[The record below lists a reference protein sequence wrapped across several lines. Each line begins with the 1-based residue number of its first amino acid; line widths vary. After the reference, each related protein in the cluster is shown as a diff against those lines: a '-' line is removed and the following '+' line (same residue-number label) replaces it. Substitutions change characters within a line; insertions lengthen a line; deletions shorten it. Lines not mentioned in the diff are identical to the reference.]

1 MPCVTGREK
10 ACSTGAGDLSL
21 FRSHWPRESVWLDN
35 RDSANNREQYHSA
48 WHCYQQH
55 RKPSCSNNAVGGK
68 ERKQGERA
76 ILIGHT
82 ENIILHPGRGEHQH
96 KNNSEQELYHLQSPL
111 NVTLILFFQPP
122 SWEDDTDEFLKSMLT
137 GSDLSGLGV
146 SGSDTVCP
154 SDTSSDS
161 GCPEEQVHYRRF

>member
-1 MPCVTGREK
+1 M
-10 ACSTGAGDLSL
+10 
-21 FRSHWPRESVWLDN
+21 
-35 RDSANNREQYHSA
+35 
-48 WHCYQQH
+48 
-55 RKPSCSNNAVGGK
+55 
-68 ERKQGERA
+68 
-76 ILIGHT
+76 
-82 ENIILHPGRGEHQH
+82 
-96 KNNSEQELYHLQSPL
+96 

-161 GCPEEQVHYRRF
+161 GCPEEQVYTGDSDSFETY

>member
-1 MPCVTGREK
+1 MRVI
-10 ACSTGAGDLSL
+10 SLS
-21 FRSHWPRESVWLDN
+21 SAVIGPESPFGFEN
-35 RDSANNREQYHSA
+35 RDSANREQHQSA

-68 ERKQGERA
+68 ERKQVERA

-82 ENIILHPGRGEHQH
+82 ENIILHTGHGEHQH
-96 KNNSEQELYHLQSPL
+96 KNNSEQELNHLQNPL
-111 NVTLILFFQPP
+111 NVSLILFLQPP

-161 GCPEEQVHYRRF
+161 GCPEEQVYTGDSDSFETY